1 VKRIFILTI
10 LLATTLFASAQRA
23 KVAGKVTNTKNE
35 SLIGVTVSLKA
46 DRNQVTKTDVE
57 GRFSFTIDVNK
68 EYTVSASY
76 VGYNEKTITIKA
88 TAAGEDV
95 NADIFLE
102 EGGKKLND
110 VTVSASRST
119 NKGSTDNALIAF
131 QRNTNTVASVI
142 SSESIK
148 RSPDRN
154 TAEILKRTPGASIQE
169 GKFIIV
175 RGLADRY
182 NQAMLNGIL
191 LTSTEPDRKTFSFDL
206 FPSQIID
213 NIIINKA
220 FVPELPGE
228 WAGGLIQV
236 NTKDIPTKNFFN
248 VQIGTSANSL
258 ITGKEFLKD
267 KGGKTD
273 WYGIDDGTRSLPN
286 GYTTKSNF
294 DTSSIA
300 AKTALGKTMSNNW
313 SPLTTTAKPNVSVQ
327 MNGGFTGTFLGK
339 KIGGLIGINYANANR
354 FQDNINNQNQLSNV
368 GFSPYVEL
376 NDKKYIN
383 DINMGAIA
391 GISMFLN
398 PLNKISYKAIVNVK
412 TANTYTQRAGTVY
425 DRQQLV
431 KGNEFVFGQNTFFTN
446 QLNGEHS
453 LSQKLKF
460 NWYGA
465 FNILDSY
472 TPDQR
477 RILYT
482 KSISG
487 NDAYV
492 LNISNTLSQQSGS
505 RVYQTLSDYIYTGGG
520 DLSFKVNQQNT
531 IKAGYMAQIKDRLY
545 DAQLFAIF
553 LPTDNPA
560 LRALDASSAFVADNF
575 GTGTDN
581 KFAFNSIQNRN
592 FRYLANTILNAGYLQ
607 FDNKVSDGL
616 RVVWGLRVEDFDQ
629 LVGSVKKWDPRH
641 TYSKVTDYLPG
652 VNATIKVG
660 DKSNLRITAS
670 QTVIRPELREL
681 SALSIYDFE
690 LNANVTGNPAL
701 KRTKITN
708 TDLRYE
714 LYPSAGETF
723 SVGVF
728 YKNFENP
735 IESIYQEGSG
745 GSSLFSFQNAAKAT
759 AFGAEV
765 DVRKK
770 LNNRFTFQANGSY
783 INSKIDDENIG
794 ISRPLQ
800 GQSPYLVNVG
810 LLYDVVEKG
819 FNMTALFNQVGKR
832 IYLVGDIQAGAGSP
846 DVYENP
852 RALVDFQVSKKFA
865 NNKAE
870 VKVTISDILNQ
881 RQIFYQNN
889 SSNTGYDSSTDGT
902 RFSRKFGTTY
912 GITLNYS
919 L

>member
-1 VKRIFILTI
+1 VKRISLVILIIFSAFI
-10 LLATTLFASAQRA
+10 ANAQKA
-23 KVAGKVTNTKNE
+23 KVSGKVTNNKNE
-35 SLIGVTVSLKA
+35 SLIAVTVSLKSDKTQA
-46 DRNQVTKTDVE
+46 TKSDVE
-57 GRFSFTIDVNK
+57 GRYSFNIDVNK
-68 EYTVSASY
+68 EYTLVFNY
-76 VGYNEKTITIKA
+76 VGYKEKSVTIKA
-88 TAAGEDV
+88 TAAGEELTS
-95 NADIFLE
+95 DIVLDE
-102 EGGKKLND
+102 SGKKLTD
-110 VTVSASRST
+110 VVVTANRGT
-119 NKGSTDNALIAF
+119 NKGATDNALIAY
-131 QRNTNTVASVI
+131 QRNTNTVSSVI
-142 SSESIK
+142 SAESIK

-169 GKFIIV
+169 GKYIIV

-236 NTKDIPTKNFFN
+236 NTKDVPSKNFFN
-248 VQIGTSANSL
+248 IQLGTSANSL
-258 ITGKEFLKD
+258 ITGKDFFKD

-273 WYGIDDGTRSLPN
+273 WYGVDDGTRSLPA

-300 AKTALGKTMSNNW
+300 SKTALGKSMSNNW
-313 SPLTTTAKPNVSVQ
+313 APVMTTAKPNMSLQ
-327 MNGGFTGTFLGK
+327 MNGGFAGTLFGK
-339 KIGGLIGINYANANR
+339 KIGGIIGINYANAYR
-354 FQDNINNQNQLSNV
+354 FQDNINNQNQLSNT
-368 GFSPYVEL
+368 GLTPYIEL
-376 NDKKYIN
+376 KDNKYIN

-391 GISMFLN
+391 GVSMFLN

-412 TANTYTQRAGTVY
+412 TSNAYTQRMGKVY
-425 DRQQLV
+425 DRQDLV
-431 KGNEFVFGQNTFFTN
+431 KGNEFVFGQNVFFTN

-453 LSQKLKF
+453 LTQKLKF

-472 TPDQR
+472 SPDQR

-482 KSISG
+482 KSLNGS
-487 NDAYV
+487 DPYV

-505 RVYQTLSDYIYTGGG
+505 RVFQSLSDYIYTGGG
-520 DLSFKVNQQNT
+520 DLTYKINQQT
-531 IKAGYMAQIKDRLY
+531 IKAGYMIQVKDRLY
-545 DAQLFAIF
+545 DAQLFAIT
-553 LPTDNPA
+553 LPTDNLA
-560 LRALDASSAFVADNF
+560 LRLLPAESAFVPGNF

-607 FDNKVSDGL
+607 FDNKLSDAV
-616 RVVWGLRVEDFDQ
+616 RVVWGLRVENFDQ

-641 TYSKVTDYLPG
+641 TYSKVTDFLPG
-652 VNATIKVG
+652 VNATLKLTQ
-660 DKSNLRITAS
+660 KANLRLTAS
-670 QTVIRPELREL
+670 QTIIRPELREL
-681 SALSIYDFE
+681 SALNIYDFE
-690 LNANVTGNPAL
+690 LNASVAGNPSL
-701 KRTKITN
+701 KRTKISN
-708 TDLRYE
+708 FDVRYE
-714 LYPSAGETF
+714 LYPQAGELFT
-723 SVGVF
+723 VGVF

-735 IESIYQEGSG
+735 IESIYQEAGG

-759 AFGAEV
+759 AFGFEV
-765 DVRKK
+765 EGRKK
-770 LNNRFTFQANGSY
+770 LTKRFTLQANGSY
-783 INSKIDDENIG
+783 INSEVKDEKLNVK
-794 ISRPLQ
+794 RALQ
-800 GQSPYLVNVG
+800 GQSPYLINAG

-819 FNMTALFNQVGKR
+819 FNMTALVNQVGKR

-852 RALVDFQVSKKFA
+852 RALVDFQISKKFA

-870 VKVTISDILNQ
+870 VKFTIADILNQ

-889 SSNTGYDSSTDGT
+889 NSNTGYNKATDGV
-902 RFSRKFGTTY
+902 RFSRQFGTTY
-912 GITLNYS
+912 GVTINYS